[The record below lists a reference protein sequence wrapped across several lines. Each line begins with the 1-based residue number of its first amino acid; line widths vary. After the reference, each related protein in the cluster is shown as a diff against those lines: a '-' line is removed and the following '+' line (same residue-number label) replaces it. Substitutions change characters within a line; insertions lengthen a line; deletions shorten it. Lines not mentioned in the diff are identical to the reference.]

1 MKVLMLAPLE
11 TRNATETMNVTPK
24 AKTRVLIAD
33 DVARVRQG
41 LKEILGLTEDFEV
54 VGEAVNGLEAV
65 QLAEKL
71 GPDIVLMDLEMP
83 VMDGVEA
90 TWQIKNRHLAKGV
103 VVLTIHSHDFVR
115 NQAVEMGADA
125 FVEKGTAVKTLLAT
139 IQYVSRKGT

>member
-1 MKVLMLAPLE
+1 VEILILAPAKA
-11 TRNATETMNVTPK
+11 RNATETISVTTK

-41 LKEILGLTEDFEV
+41 LKEILGLAEDLEV

-83 VMDGVEA
+83 VMDGIEA
-90 TWQIKNRHLAKGV
+90 TWQIKHRHLAKGV
-103 VVLTIHSHDFVR
+103 VVLTIHSHNFVR
-115 NQAVEMGADA
+115 EQTAEVGADA
-125 FVEKGTAVKTLLAT
+125 FVEKGTAVETLLAT
-139 IQYVSRKGT
+139 IQHVSRKDA